1 MNTAMS
7 RQSYSGKLD
16 NEKKRLPE
24 YLYFAVAFK
33 EDKTSPSLITVKE
46 GEHLKLQCSY
56 CVKSS
61 KQAVS
66 LSWYK
71 EDHVIHNG
79 THFVITNHG
88 KDLGVP
94 VVQQNKD
101 EGLYKCE
108 VNYEKQKTSKFI
120 TVIVTKGKLH

>member
-1 MNTAMS
+1 MNTAMF

-16 NEKKRLPE
+16 YAKKNLIE
-24 YLYFAVAFK
+24 YLYFAVAFN
-33 EDKTSPSLITVKE
+33 EDETSPSLITVKE
-46 GEHLKLQCSY
+46 EEQLKLQCSY

-79 THFVITNHG
+79 THFVITNRR
-88 KDLGVP
+88 KDLGVA
-94 VVQQNKD
+94 VARQNKD

-108 VNYEKQKTSKFI
+108 VNYEKQRISKFI
-120 TVIVTKGKLH
+120 TVIVTKGKLR